1 MDMEV
6 VAADVFRASF
16 EVMRQLGISFSSL
29 WTLGPT
35 EPLIFTNLGHSLS
48 SFSTASS
55 RRANNSINWSVV
67 VQRHWRKVQD
77 YRKARATQER
87 MKREGLADEAANNM
101 MTTASHEGKN
111 DVFARLSNREVE
123 FYREV
128 FEKIDVDDSG
138 QIDAGEVLRPLRSC
152 CLE

>member
-1 MDMEV
+1 MLKRKE
-6 VAADVFRASF
+6 
-16 EVMRQLGISFSSL
+16 QLKIEDPEHLTIAQLKAELRLAKVSEHDISLCIERSQL
-29 WTLGPT
+29 NTLYR
-35 EPLIFTNLGHSLS
+35 ERLDLEFK
-48 SFSTASS
+48 AC
-55 RRANNSINWSVV
+55 VV